1 MGAWEGVEGLLEG
14 HLGLL
19 EFGRGQVALSHHTP
33 LKTHRS
39 QSAKWASQS
48 PRCGALAA
56 VWFPSAGTTPRPA
69 HRHRSPLLSRLE
81 AGPAVECMSVIQGPL
96 LLRQP
101 QGCPHARP
109 RRRKVCHL
117 PGAACHLSAAWGSLG
132 TRGRC
137 LPGDAPSSPCPVG
150 RSAEQ
155 KTWSSE
161 RGARSAEPGLG
172 LSEVEAGG

>member
-1 MGAWEGVEGLLEG
+1 MCPLGAWEGVEGLLEG

-109 RRRKVCHL
+109 R
-117 PGAACHLSAAWGSLG
+117 PEESLSSPRSRLSPLCSLG
-132 TRGRC
+132 LAGDPRPLLTWGCAELSVPGRAQRGAENLELR
-137 LPGDAPSSPCPVG
+137 AW
-150 RSAEQ
+150 SA
-155 KTWSSE
+155 E
-161 RGARSAEPGLG
+161 RGARVGAERG
-172 LSEVEAGG
+172 